1 MENNNKF
8 KVSKWMKV
16 LPFHLFTLS
25 LFHLFVLFTFS
36 PLQAQTVS
44 SFYQPGVTAE
54 GAVYFLPKTAVRVTV
69 EVEKTTY
76 TPGDLCQ
83 YAERY
88 LRLRDVS
95 PTPSVGYR
103 ITAIR
108 QEPVAIADTTKR
120 YAVKFDPRTSAT
132 NIRLSDDGV
141 LIGINTEVRSEK
153 LEVRDYTQP
162 NNNSLTSHLSPLT
175 SHLSP
180 LTSKINPRQFMSE
193 DALAAGSTAK
203 MAELI
208 AQDIYEI
215 RDSRNQLVR
224 GQADNMPKD
233 GEQLRLM
240 LNQLDLQDRALTSLF
255 AGTTESDTTRH
266 TFLIVADKP
275 LPREVLFRFS
285 QKLGLVDVD
294 DLAGVPYYI
303 IIEDLST
310 VPQPEPVDPKKK
322 LKPVNGIFV
331 NVPGRLR
338 SVISDS
344 QRQVI
349 ASDFPAGQFGNVE
362 LLSGSLFNKR
372 YTTRLWLNPLSG
384 AIERLDAEQPK

>member
-1 MENNNKF
+1 MITKIGKRALLISF
-8 KVSKWMKV
+8 V
-16 LPFHLFTLS
+16 LS
-25 LFHLFVLFTFS
+25 LLTSYLS
-36 PLQAQTVS
+36 PLTSSAQTVS

-108 QEPVAIADTTKR
+108 QEPVAVADTTKR

-141 LIGINTEVRSEK
+141 LVGINTEVRSEK
-153 LEVRDYTQP
+153 QEVRDYTQP
-162 NNNSLTSHLSPLT
+162 KNNPLT
-175 SHLSP
+175 SHSSP
-180 LTSKINPRQFMSE
+180 LTSKLNPRQFMSE
-193 DALAAGSTAK
+193 DALAAGSTSK

-240 LNQLDLQDRALTSLF
+240 LNQLNLQDRALTSLF
-255 AGTTESDTTRH
+255 AGITVSDTTRH
-266 TFLIVADKP
+266 TFLIVPDSVIV
-275 LPREVLFRFS
+275 RDILFRFS
-285 QKLGLVDVD
+285 QKLGLVDAD

-303 IIEDLST
+303 NIDDLST
-310 VPQPEPVDPKKK
+310 VPAPAPVDPRKK
-322 LKPVNGIFV
+322 LKPIDGIFV
-331 NVPGRLR
+331 NIPGRLR
-338 SVISDS
+338 ATVSDGQQAIITS
-344 QRQVI
+344 E
-349 ASDFPAGQFGNVE
+349 FPAGQFGNVE